1 MVDTGNMATV
11 GFRSASE
18 LVRLHTPFDAAVAA
32 LMDTL
37 ALTHDEAVAAMHAA
51 HERADWG
58 FDDVANDAGPR
69 SVGDGR

>member
-1 MVDTGNMATV
+1 MV

-18 LVRLHTPFDAAVAA
+18 LVRLHTPFDTAVAV

-37 ALTHDEAVAAMHAA
+37 AMTHDEAVAAMHAA

-58 FDDVANDAGPR
+58 FDQVADDAKPR
-69 SVGDGR
+69 SVGDRRY

>member
-18 LVRLHTPFDAAVAA
+18 LVRLHTPFDAAVAV

-37 ALTHDEAVAAMHAA
+37 EMTHNEAVAAMHAA

-58 FDDVANDAGPR
+58 LDHVPNDAEPR
-69 SVGDGR
+69 TVRDGV